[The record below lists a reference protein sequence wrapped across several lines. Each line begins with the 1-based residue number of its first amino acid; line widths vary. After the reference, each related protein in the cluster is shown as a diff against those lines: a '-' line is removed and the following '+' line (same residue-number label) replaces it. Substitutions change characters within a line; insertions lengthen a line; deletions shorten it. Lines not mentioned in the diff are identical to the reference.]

1 MNKKAFYRT
10 APATPGLWYIS
21 FKEFYIVYILQA
33 SNLAPRYHIDGF
45 SMTIKKVKREDAGR
59 YLFQAKNDI
68 GETTMEIFLNIFYAP
83 K

>member
-1 MNKKAFYRT
+1 M
-10 APATPGLWYIS
+10 
-21 FKEFYIVYILQA
+21 FKLYYFIYFLQA

-45 SMTIKKVKREDAGR
+45 SMTIKKVQREDAGR

-68 GETTMEIFLNIFYAP
+68 GETTMEVFLNIVYAP